1 MPIEQGE
8 REEMGILHRVRE
20 EEATGET
27 VEQSYRVLSD
37 MLGESPPEDSDELE
51 PDAEAR
57 HDQNYSEPGET
68 SPVTSEP
75 AGMNDSQTDAQ
86 LGPQTADP
94 SPGPPSVQEPSDA
107 AEGNETDSAAVTES
121 DPLSQVLDVGN
132 EVNTILRTTRE
143 SANSLL
149 RRARQ
154 EAETLHDAAVEEV
167 QDLNEKAAED
177 RSRALEKSVDDAT
190 SVKEDADRYAFELR
204 SRTDRDSR
212 QIMEKAEERT
222 QQLHAYQQQL
232 AQHLGEIE
240 RLVGALRS
248 DIDHPEQEVP
258 ELEESAM
265 EFASS

>member
-1 MPIEQGE
+1 
-8 REEMGILHRVRE
+8 MGILGRVRVE
-20 EEATGET
+20 EPAGET

-37 MLGESPPEDSDELE
+37 MLGESPPEDSEELQ

-57 HDQNYSEPGET
+57 HDQDPTEPGVAT
-68 SPVTSEP
+68 FPVTSEAAEINGSPTDVDEHGPEP
-75 AGMNDSQTDAQ
+75 ADLSPATPSQQDT
-86 LGPQTADP
+86 
-94 SPGPPSVQEPSDA
+94 SDA
-107 AEGNETDSAAVTES
+107 AEGNEINPAAVIEP
-121 DPLSQVLDVGN
+121 DPLSQVLDVGT

-167 QDLNEKAAED
+167 QELNSQAAGD
-177 RSRALEKSVDDAT
+177 RLRADEKSADDAKC
-190 SVKEDADRYAFELR
+190 VKEEADRYAFELL

-212 QIMEKAEERT
+212 QIMDRAEERT

-240 RLVGALRS
+240 RLVAALRS
-248 DIDHPEQEVP
+248 DMDDPGQEVP
-258 ELEESAM
+258 GSEEPAM
-265 EFASS
+265 EFASF